1 MSCWINVSFYQ
12 VWNISPM
19 FCSWAL
25 YKITTYHFTLPELS
39 CPSHCVLIRKNVGGS
54 LLEHVLIQ
62 VLFLRLHS
70 LRSNSSKLL
79 SLLYFFF
86 PDTVYREMMENLLT
100 PLLTQPNRSLVRY
113 SVYHCLP
120 SSTNTFIG
128 RAAHIAMLDSELF
141 IEKLICTSAAKY
153 FQ

>member
-1 MSCWINVSFYQ
+1 MVYVFRNSTKKAYIANHQYYIF
-12 VWNISPM
+12 
-19 FCSWAL
+19 
-25 YKITTYHFTLPELS
+25 
-39 CPSHCVLIRKNVGGS
+39 
-54 LLEHVLIQ
+54 
-62 VLFLRLHS
+62 LFV
-70 LRSNSSKLL
+70 
-79 SLLYFFF
+79 
-86 PDTVYREMMENLLT
+86 DTVYREMMENLLT
-100 PLLTQPNRSLVRY
+100 PLLSQPNRSLVRY